1 MRRAAGC
8 AHNNNNRC
16 YHHASSPRQTTLR
29 CPAGRR
35 LVAVAGQHRG
45 FVEDSRLELINRNYY
60 FNRDLRN
67 GASNTQGVNP
77 ALPAS
82 ERNGYR
88 EEWAHGLM
96 LRYAS
101 GFSQGTLGL
110 GVDAHAH
117 LGIKLDSGAGR
128 TGTALLP
135 ISHNRQADAKVE
147 DHYSQAGAALKL
159 RAWDTELKWGEMRTA
174 TPVFTTADSRLLPEM
189 ATGVYLRSQALGPVQ
204 VEAGHFTAYHE
215 FASSNRDDS
224 LRTRYSDAQVRSLD
238 FIGASYRLGDAL
250 GLKLFHARAEDNWL
264 QNYLNL
270 NYNVPL
276 GSGQGLNFDTHVYRS
291 DATGRQLSGPI
302 DNTSWS
308 LATAYRVGAHRFT
321 LAYQQI
327 DGDTPFDYV
336 GGLSIDL
343 ANSVQLSDFNA
354 PGMKSQQARYD
365 LDLAALGIPGLSF
378 MTRYVTGRGASDN
391 GWTPGRTSP
400 VARRRPMECTT
411 ARAGMSWI
419 STCATWCSKGGPEAC
434 CCARGLPRIAVTT
447 RRRRICRTSMKCG

>member
-1 MRRAAGC
+1 MSRPHATLLC
-8 AHNNNNRC
+8 ATLLTGHSSLLL
-16 YHHASSPRQTTLR
+16 AS
-29 CPAGRR
+29 AE
-35 LVAVAGQHRG
+35 G

-77 ALPAS
+77 ARPAS

-101 GFSQGTLGL
+101 GYTQGTLGL
-110 GVDAHAH
+110 GVDAHAD
-117 LGIKLDSGAGR
+117 LGIKLDSGPGR

-147 DHYSQAGAALKL
+147 DNYSQAGAALKV
-159 RAWDTELKWGEMRTA
+159 RAGATELKWGEMRTA

-189 ATGVYLRSQALGPVQ
+189 ATGLYLRSDALDAVQ
-204 VEAGHFTAYHE
+204 LEAGHFTAYHE
-215 FASSNRDDS
+215 FASSNSDDS
-224 LRTRYSDAQVRSLD
+224 LRTRYSDVPVRSLD
-238 FIGASYRLGDAL
+238 FLGGSYRLNEAL
-250 GLKLFHARAEDNWL
+250 GLKLFYARAQDNWL
-264 QNYLNL
+264 QSYFNL
-270 NYNVPL
+270 NYDVPL
-276 GSGQGLNFDTHVYRS
+276 GMGQGLNLDTHVYRS
-291 DATGRQLSGPI
+291 DATGRELSGPI

-308 LATAYRVGAHRFT
+308 LAAAYRVGAQRFT
-321 LAYQQI
+321 LAWQQI

-365 LDLAALGIPGLSF
+365 LDLAALGIPGLNF
-378 MTRYVTGRGASDN
+378 MTRYVTGRGASDS
-391 GWTPGRTSP
+391 GWTPG
-400 VARRRPMECTT
+400 AHF
-411 ARAGMSWI
+411 A
-419 STCATWCSKGGPEAC
+419 GGPASTYGMYDGARWHELDVDVRYVVQQGW
-434 CCARGLPRIAVTT
+434 ARGMLLRTRFAVY
-447 RRRRICRTSMKCG
+447 RGNVEAQADLQDINEVRVIVEHPLDLL

>member
-1 MRRAAGC
+1 MPRPHAKLLCAALLTGD
-8 AHNNNNRC
+8 
-16 YHHASSPRQTTLR
+16 SSLPLARSE
-29 CPAGRR
+29 
-35 LVAVAGQHRG
+35 G
-45 FVEDSRLELINRNYY
+45 FIEDSHLELVNRNYY

-101 GFSQGTLGL
+101 GFTPGTLGL
-110 GVDAHAH
+110 GVDAHAQ

-135 ISHNRQADAKVE
+135 ISDNRQADASVE
-147 DHYSQAGAALKL
+147 DNFSQAGAALKM

-189 ATGVYLRSQALGPVQ
+189 ATGLYLRSQALGAVEL
-204 VEAGHFTAYHE
+204 EAGHFTAYHE
-215 FASSNRDDS
+215 FASSNSDDS
-224 LRTRYSDAQVRSLD
+224 LRTRYSDVQVRSLD
-238 FIGASYRLGDAL
+238 FIGGSYRLGDAL
-250 GLKLFHARAEDNWL
+250 GFKLFHARAEDNWL

-270 NYNVPL
+270 NYEVPL
-276 GSGQGLNFDTHVYRS
+276 GNGHGLNVDVHVYRS

-308 LATAYRVGAHRFT
+308 LAAAYRVGAQRFT

-365 LDLAALGIPGLSF
+365 LDLAALGIPGLTF
-378 MTRYVTGRGASDN
+378 MTRYITGRGASDS
-391 GWTPGRTSP
+391 GWTPG
-400 VARRRPMECTT
+400 AHF
-411 ARAGMSWI
+411 A
-419 STCATWCSKGGPEAC
+419 GGPASTYGLYEGARWHELDIDVRYVVQQGWAKGMLLRTRFATYRGNREA
-434 CCARGLPRIAVTT
+434 AADLQDINEVRVIIEHPLDLL
-447 RRRRICRTSMKCG
+447 

>member
-1 MRRAAGC
+1 MPRPHAKLLCAAMLTGDSSLLL
-8 AHNNNNRC
+8 
-16 YHHASSPRQTTLR
+16 ASTE
-29 CPAGRR
+29 
-35 LVAVAGQHRG
+35 G
-45 FVEDSRLELINRNYY
+45 FIEGSRLELINRNYY

-77 ALPAS
+77 KLPAS
-82 ERNGYR
+82 DRNGYR

-96 LRYAS
+96 LRYTS
-101 GFSQGTLGL
+101 GYTQGTLGL
-110 GVDAHAH
+110 GVDAHAQ

-135 ISHNRQADAKVE
+135 ISHNREADAKVE
-147 DHYSQAGAALKL
+147 DHYSQAGAALKVQG
-159 RAWDTELKWGEMRTA
+159 WDTELKWGEMRTS

-189 ATGVYLRSQALGPVQ
+189 ATGVYLRSQALSPVQ
-204 VEAGHFTAYHE
+204 LEAGHFTAYHE

-224 LRTRYSDAQVRSLD
+224 LRTRYSDAQVRNLD
-238 FIGASYRLGDAL
+238 FIGGSYRLADTL

-270 NYNVPL
+270 NYDVPL
-276 GSGQGLNFDTHVYRS
+276 NKGHGLNFDTHLYRS

-308 LATAYRVGAHRFT
+308 LATAYRVGAHKFT

-327 DGDTPFDYV
+327 EGDTPFDYV

-343 ANSVQLSDFNA
+343 TNSVQLSDFNA

-365 LDLAALGIPGLSF
+365 LDLAALGIPGLNF
-378 MTRYVTGRGASDN
+378 MTRYVTGRGASDS
-391 GWTPGRTSP
+391 GWT
-400 VARRRPMECTT
+400 AN
-411 ARAGMSWI
+411 AHFA
-419 STCATWCSKGGPEAC
+419 GGPASTYGTYDGARWHELDVDMRYVVQQGW
-434 CCARGLPRIAVTT
+434 ARGMLLRTRFAVY
-447 RRRRICRTSMKCG
+447 RGNQEAAADLQDINEVRVIVEHPLDLL